1 LRFSSVKKNII
12 SAAALTAILALLL
25 SSCLFEDG
33 GPKSDETSVSDI
45 ITETGPELFPSA
57 DQTTDDEEQTT
68 ADETTGSVSDAVS
81 SVDDTSADVTED
93 AGTCDESSE
102 EVSTEPD
109 VTSGDPEDAM
119 PPDETS
125 EAPEETPTP
134 ETTEEGVSETVE
146 TTGNPDV
153 TLPPDETSETPEE
166 TTALETSDD
175 AGSEPGETT
184 SSEPNA
190 WIVAPPEGAE
200 TVGYTARGYAI
211 QIKDGLYYVGGIL
224 VANKSYPV
232 PSDYVPEGYP
242 VPMVNV
248 IENRLLPE
256 AQEKFTEMQ
265 QAFFVDHPSNKGF
278 RIQYGYR
285 SYITQANLYDNYKKA
300 GGFEYAETIAAR
312 PGHSE
317 HQLGLAADVNVNG
330 VVTLNETFKNTVEG
344 KWLAANSW
352 KYGFILRYP
361 EGKTSATGYV
371 FEPWHFRYVGVEAA
385 AMICESGLSL
395 EEFLGID
402 SVYHD

>member
-1 LRFSSVKKNII
+1 MRKHIV
-12 SAAALTAILALLL
+12 SAAALAAIFTLLL
-25 SSCLFEDG
+25 SSCLFEAGSPESAATSFADNISG
-33 GPKSDETSVSDI
+33 TDSDLLQSPDQSSDVR
-45 ITETGPELFPSA
+45 
-57 DQTTDDEEQTT
+57 EQTT
-68 ADETTGSVSDAVS
+68 ADVTTGFVTDEVS
-81 SVDDTSADVTED
+81 SDDDTSADVTED
-93 AGTCDESSE
+93 AETGDESSE
-102 EVSTEPD
+102 EDVSTEPD
-109 VTSGDPEDAM
+109 VTSGDPDDAL

-125 EAPEETPTP
+125 ESPEETSTP
-134 ETTEEGVSETVE
+134 ETTEEGVSEPVE

-166 TTALETSDD
+166 TTVPETSDD
-175 AGSEPGETT
+175 AGSESGETT

-190 WIVAPPEGAE
+190 WIVEPPEGAE
-200 TVGYTARGYAI
+200 TVGYTALGYAI

-224 VANKSYPV
+224 VANKTYSI

-242 VPMVNV
+242 VPMVDV

-285 SYITQANLYDNYKKA
+285 SYLTQANVYESYKNA
-300 GGFEYAETIAAR
+300 AGFEYAETIAAR

-330 VVTLNETFKNTVEG
+330 VITLNETFKNTIEG
-344 KWLAANSW
+344 KWLAENSW
-352 KYGFILRYP
+352 KFGFILRYP
-361 EGKTSATGYV
+361 EGKTPATGYV
-371 FEPWHFRYVGVEAA
+371 FEPWHFRYVGIEAA
-385 AMICESGLSL
+385 AAIYESGLSL

-402 SVYHD
+402 SVYRD